1 MTSRKSTIVA
11 AAAVLTLAVG
21 AGAASPR
28 LQPEIARLL
37 DEFAA
42 TSETLAEQPA
52 GAETLT
58 FLGPDERP
66 NWFQALVVTHEENP
80 LLEEE
85 CKHKAFSLSL
95 ETLREA
101 HGFGSDE
108 EALRMAEKHMRER
121 QDFARSHDVSYA
133 DYLAHLA
140 ECRAF
145 CGPVVAHLMECQ
157 VLAIS
162 RNPHGIVLFEIDS
175 DRVDARYDEGV
186 LDRAAGILAQ
196 SPDRKIALVGRA
208 SRIGDLRY
216 NRRLS
221 ARRALAVRD
230 RLLEQGVEAE
240 RIKTMWLGWEP
251 PQIGPWIA
259 AEYGFDDLLDE
270 RGPVGVNQSVIVA
283 VY

>member
-208 SRIGDLRY
+208 S
-216 NRRLS
+216 
-221 ARRALAVRD
+221 D